1 MTYYMPR
8 NFNVCVNG
16 GHALFL
22 DIERDRYFR
31 LAPKRDAT
39 VRALIN
45 GDSIREDELQ
55 ALLRL
60 GIVVEQSIDAVPLA
74 PPSVIPPARSLVEH
88 QGSERSGSHWLL
100 LPEIAWLLA
109 LARANLRTKGFASV
123 IKSLAAGKKRMG
135 DNFNSVEDVAFAFD
149 NTRRLVPLPS
159 VCLPDSLALLA
170 FLSRRD
176 IRADLVIG
184 VKSRPFGAHCWVQR
198 GDFILNCP
206 LDDATMFTPILVV

>member
-1 MTYYMPR
+1 MTYYMPG

-22 DIERDRYFR
+22 DIEHDRYFR

-45 GDSIREDELQ
+45 GDCIREDELQ
-55 ALLRL
+55 ELLRL

-74 PPSVIPPARSLVEH
+74 PPPVMQPARSLVEH
-88 QGSERSGSHWLL
+88 QGAYRSGSHWRL

-109 LARANLRTKGFASV
+109 LARANLRRKGFASV
-123 IKSLAAGKKRMG
+123 IKSLAASKKRMG
-135 DNFNSVEDVAFAFD
+135 DNVNSADDAALAFD
-149 NTRRLVPLPS
+149 STRRLAPFPS
-159 VCLPDSLALLA
+159 VCLSDSLALLA
-170 FLSRRD
+170 FLLRRD

-198 GDFILNCP
+198 GDVILNSP
-206 LDDATMFTPILVV
+206 LDDAAMFTPILVV